1 MIKKTIYTLTI
12 AFLFF
17 ILIGLNPILQVTNYT
32 YQSSE
37 IPASFDNFKI
47 CHISD
52 LHCKSF
58 GKNNETL
65 LAKIREMNPD
75 IVVFTGDIV
84 DEDHTDLS
92 SVETLFAELKELG
105 IPGYYITGNHELEED
120 AFEQYSTLLTYLA
133 EYGITNLDDASVT
146 ITRGEDTISLTGCK
160 WYSKYLTNFLTP
172 TTPEGF
178 HVLLYHGADFFDL
191 ISDYNYDLVLTGH
204 AHGGVIRIPGLD
216 KGVFGNSGEL
226 FPKYTSGIYPNAY
239 GTSTMIVS
247 RGLGDAKLPRFYN
260 RPELVCI
267 TLKSY

>member
-1 MIKKTIYTLTI
+1 MIKKTIFTLTI
-12 AFLFF
+12 AFLIF
-17 ILIGLNPILQVTNYT
+17 ILFGLNPFLQVTNYT

-37 IPASFDNFKI
+37 IPAGFDNFKI

-92 SVETLFAELKELG
+92 CVEALLAGLAEME

-120 AFEQYSTLLTYLA
+120 AFRQYATLLSYLE
-133 EYGITNLDDASVT
+133 EYSITNLDDASSI
-146 ITRGEDTISLTGCK
+146 ITKGKDSISITGCK
-160 WYSKYLTNFLTP
+160 WYSKYLTNFLQP
-172 TTPEGF
+172 TTSQGF
-178 HVLLYHGADFFDL
+178 HILLYHGADFYDL

-204 AHGGVIRIPGLD
+204 AHGGIIRFPFVDIGLL
-216 KGVFGNSGEL
+216 GNSGDF
-226 FPKYTSGIYPNAY
+226 FPKYTSGIYQNDSQ
-239 GTSTMIVS
+239 TSTMIVS

-260 RPELVCI
+260 RPELICI